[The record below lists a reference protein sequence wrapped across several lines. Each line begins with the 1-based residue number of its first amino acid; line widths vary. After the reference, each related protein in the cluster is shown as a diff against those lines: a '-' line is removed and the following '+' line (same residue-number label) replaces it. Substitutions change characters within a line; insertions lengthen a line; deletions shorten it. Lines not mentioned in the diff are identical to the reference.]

1 MGTLLDTSILI
12 DIERGRGSIP
22 TTDDI
27 AIAAITAS
35 ELLQGVLRADRA
47 HRTVRESFVEG
58 ILAMLPT
65 IPFSLH
71 VARVHARIWAD
82 LAAARVTVMQP
93 ISRSQRRRSRSDGS
107 SPHSTE
113 GTSLGSRVFGS
124 LAFPRG
130 LDPRDIAVGKSD
142 SNV

>member
-12 DIERGRGSIP
+12 DIERGRGAIP
-22 TTDDI
+22 TTDET

-35 ELLQGVLRADRA
+35 ELLQSVLRADRA

-65 IPFSLH
+65 IPFSLQ

-82 LAAARVTVMQP
+82 LAAARLTVDAADLEVAATT
-93 ISRSQRRRSRSDGS
+93 IALGWELATLNRRDFVRIAGLR
-107 SPHSTE
+107 
-113 GTSLGSRVFGS
+113 
-124 LAFPRG
+124 LARLP
-130 LDPRDIAVGKSD
+130 
-142 SNV
+142 

>member
-12 DIERGRGSIP
+12 DIERGRGAIP
-22 TTDDI
+22 TTAAT

-65 IPFSLH
+65 IPFSLQI
-71 VARVHARIWAD
+71 ARVHARIWAD
-82 LAAARVTVMQP
+82 LAAARVTVDAVDLEVAATT
-93 ISRSQRRRSRSDGS
+93 IA
-107 SPHSTE
+107 
-113 GTSLGSRVFGS
+113 LGWE
-124 LAFPRG
+124 LATLNRKDFARIAG
-130 LDPRDIAVGKSD
+130 LRLARLP
-142 SNV
+142 

>member
-12 DIERGRGSIP
+12 DIERGRGAIP
-22 TTDDI
+22 TTDET

-65 IPFSLH
+65 IPFSLQ

-82 LAAARVTVMQP
+82 LASARVTVDAADLEVAATT
-93 ISRSQRRRSRSDGS
+93 IALGWELATLNRRGFARIAGLR
-107 SPHSTE
+107 
-113 GTSLGSRVFGS
+113 
-124 LAFPRG
+124 LARLP
-130 LDPRDIAVGKSD
+130 
-142 SNV
+142 

>member
-12 DIERGRGSIP
+12 DIERGRGAIP
-22 TTDDI
+22 TTDET

-65 IPFSLH
+65 IPFSLQI
-71 VARVHARIWAD
+71 ARVHARIWAD
-82 LAAARVTVMQP
+82 LAAARVTVDAADLEVAATT
-93 ISRSQRRRSRSDGS
+93 IALGWELATLNRRDFARIAGLR
-107 SPHSTE
+107 
-113 GTSLGSRVFGS
+113 
-124 LAFPRG
+124 LAHLP
-130 LDPRDIAVGKSD
+130 
-142 SNV
+142 

>member
-12 DIERGRGSIP
+12 DIERGRRAIP
-22 TTDDI
+22 ATDET

-58 ILAMLPT
+58 ILAILPT
-65 IPFSLH
+65 IPFSLQ

-82 LAAARVTVMQP
+82 LAAARVTIDAADLEVAATT
-93 ISRSQRRRSRSDGS
+93 IALGWELATLNRRDFARIAGLR
-107 SPHSTE
+107 
-113 GTSLGSRVFGS
+113 
-124 LAFPRG
+124 LARLP
-130 LDPRDIAVGKSD
+130 
-142 SNV
+142 

>member
-12 DIERGRGSIP
+12 DIERGRGAIP
-22 TTDDI
+22 TTDET

-35 ELLQGVLRADRA
+35 ELLQAVLRADRA

-71 VARVHARIWAD
+71 IARVHARIWAD
-82 LAAARVTVMQP
+82 LAAARVTIDAADLEVAATT
-93 ISRSQRRRSRSDGS
+93 IA
-107 SPHSTE
+107 
-113 GTSLGSRVFGS
+113 LGWE
-124 LAFPRG
+124 LATLNRKDFARIAG
-130 LDPRDIAVGKSD
+130 LRLARLP
-142 SNV
+142 

>member
-12 DIERGRGSIP
+12 DIERGRGAIP
-22 TTDDI
+22 TSDET

-47 HRTVRESFVEG
+47 HRAVRGSFVEG

-82 LAAARVTVMQP
+82 LAAARLTVDAADLEVAATT
-93 ISRSQRRRSRSDGS
+93 IALGWELATLNRRDFA
-107 SPHSTE
+107 
-113 GTSLGSRVFGS
+113 RVAGLR
-124 LAFPRG
+124 LAR
-130 LDPRDIAVGKSD
+130 LR
-142 SNV
+142 

>member
-12 DIERGRGSIP
+12 DIERGRGVIP
-22 TTDDI
+22 TTEET

-58 ILAMLPT
+58 ILATLPT

-71 VARVHARIWAD
+71 IARVHARIWAD
-82 LAAARVTVMQP
+82 LASARLTIDATDLEVAATT
-93 ISRSQRRRSRSDGS
+93 IALGWELATLNRRDFARI
-107 SPHSTE
+107 
-113 GTSLGSRVFGS
+113 
-124 LAFPRG
+124 AG
-130 LDPRDIAVGKSD
+130 LRLVRLP
-142 SNV
+142 

>member
-12 DIERGRGSIP
+12 DIERGRGAIP
-22 TTDDI
+22 TTDET

-65 IPFSLH
+65 IPFSLQ

-82 LAAARVTVMQP
+82 LAAARLTIDAADLEVAATT
-93 ISRSQRRRSRSDGS
+93 IALGWELATLNRRDFARIAGLR
-107 SPHSTE
+107 
-113 GTSLGSRVFGS
+113 
-124 LAFPRG
+124 LARLP
-130 LDPRDIAVGKSD
+130 
-142 SNV
+142 